1 MDINRRKITD
11 NHISLTGANKGET
24 IYKPSRLAAVN
35 TTTVRPNIR
44 THFMC
49 FAHVHWLWKGN
60 LLVSSWGTEA
70 PVFLLTIS
78 KTEGLLHV
86 MQQFQHALH
95 RSDWVFYRTIM
106 GILIKPIG
114 PHWYFK
120 YFYFYQK
127 IKKND
132 GRQYIFPRMFVE
144 GSCVKLLQN
153 QVSLNKT
160 WHSTVRWTKSLPSN
174 IGKLRNTSF
183 QLPQT
188 QLKNSTPTWSL
199 KQSSRF

>member
-1 MDINRRKITD
+1 MSIGCEKGIFWFLHEEQRLLSFCWLSQKRKDSYMWCNNSNMLCT
-11 NHISLTGANKGET
+11 L
-24 IYKPSRLAAVN
+24 
-35 TTTVRPNIR
+35 
-44 THFMC
+44 
-49 FAHVHWLWKGN
+49 
-60 LLVSSWGTEA
+60 
-70 PVFLLTIS
+70 
-78 KTEGLLHV
+78 
-86 MQQFQHALH
+86 
-95 RSDWVFYRTIM
+95 SDWVFYRTIM

-127 IKKND
+127 IEKND

-183 QLPQT
+183 HRHSWKILHPLEVWNRAPDSKIKIT
-188 QLKNSTPTWSL
+188 FWKYVKSL
-199 KQSSRF
+199 TSP